1 MREHFEDRVVISG
14 IGLSD
19 VGRRLQR
26 DPWALTAQAALRAIA
41 DAGLSPDDIDGVST
55 YPGGVY
61 PSPGLSGAGLWDV
74 RRMLGLDL
82 RWLSGGSEVAGQ
94 IGSVINAA
102 VAVGSGIVDHV
113 LCFRS
118 VWESTHQMGMGRAAA
133 VMGQR
138 RRSTTT
144 RHRVQGDR

>member
-1 MREHFEDRVVISG
+1 VREHFEDRVVISG
-14 IGLSD
+14 IGLSE

-61 PSPGLSGAGLWDV
+61 PSPGLPGAGLWEV
-74 RRMLGLDL
+74 RRMLGLQL

-102 VAVGSGIVDHV
+102 VAVSSAT
-113 LCFRS
+113 L
-118 VWESTHQMGMGRAAA
+118 M
-133 VMGQR
+133 
-138 RRSTTT
+138 RSTVTP
-144 RHRVQGDR
+144 

>member
-1 MREHFEDRVVISG
+1 MPGSIPTTSTAFRPIREVRIRRPG
-14 IGLSD
+14 CR
-19 VGRRLQR
+19 GR
-26 DPWALTAQAALRAIA
+26 
-41 DAGLSPDDIDGVST
+41 
-55 YPGGVY
+55 
-61 PSPGLSGAGLWDV
+61 GLWDV

-102 VAVGSGIVDHV
+102 VAVSSGIVDHV

-118 VWESTHQMGMGRAAA
+118 VWESTNQMEMGRAAA

-138 RRSTTT
+138 TSFDDDAAR
-144 RHRVQGDR
+144 GPG